1 MLSISADNAR
11 FSDIMDQV
19 RKCTG
24 AKIDV
29 PADVDEPVAV
39 RLGPGPAAQVIAALL
54 QGMHLN
60 YLIVGAAHD
69 PGVVA
74 SVLLTP
80 IPAALP
86 ESAPVRTPDREAAV
100 ESARAAAKAN
110 LTGGDEGVWDDV
122 DAGTLVVAPAAPVAP
137 AAAPAPK

>member
-1 MLSISADNAR
+1 VL
-11 FSDIMDQV
+11 
-19 RKCTG
+19 
-24 AKIDV
+24 
-29 PADVDEPVAV
+29 
-39 RLGPGPAAQVIAALL
+39 AALF

-60 YLIVGAAHD
+60 YLIVGAADD

-80 IPAALP
+80 IPAALT
-86 ESAPVRTPDREAAV
+86 ESAPVRVPDREAAV
-100 ESARAAAKAN
+100 ESARAVAKAN